1 MQALPL
7 PSELAFMMQFAEQEA
22 CLAWQGVIAAAD
34 TDSMRP
40 MSASEVRPA
49 KTTDETMDVRMIA
62 ATG

>member
-1 MQALPL
+1 
-7 PSELAFMMQFAEQEA
+7 MMQFAEQEA